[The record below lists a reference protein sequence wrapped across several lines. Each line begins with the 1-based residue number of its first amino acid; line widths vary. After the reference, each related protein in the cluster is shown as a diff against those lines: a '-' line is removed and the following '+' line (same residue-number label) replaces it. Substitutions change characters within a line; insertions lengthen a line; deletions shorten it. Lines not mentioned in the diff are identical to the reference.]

1 MRMSDEAINLKVLF
15 CFTICCLLYE
25 MNCCQDE
32 NGTIELNE
40 FLSMMATRVQATRK
54 IKQVFEVFDQNSDG

>member
-1 MRMSDEAINLKVLF
+1 
-15 CFTICCLLYE
+15 
-25 MNCCQDE
+25 MNCWQDE